1 MTRLLDWEDRLSAFI
16 DANRSRSFE
25 WGQWDCILMA
35 CSAVEAQ
42 TGVDPAAEYRGRYT
56 DKEGAM
62 LALRELGKG
71 TLIRTMNDVFPR
83 RPVGKARRGDLVMF
97 DGAAGVCMGGQALFV
112 GEERLAEAA
121 GVRMREGLI
130 AIPRALWTRAWSVG

>member
-1 MTRLLDWEDRLSAFI
+1 MERLPDWEDRLHAFVE
-16 DANRSRSFE
+16 ANWSRPFA

-35 CSAVEAQ
+35 CSAVEAM
-42 TGVDPAAEYRGRYT
+42 TGTDPAAEYRGRYT

-83 RPVGKARRGDLVMF
+83 RPVGRARRGDLVMF
-97 DGAAGVCMGGQALFV
+97 DGAAGVCMGAPALFV

-130 AIPRALWTRAWSVG
+130 SIPRSAWSRAWSVG